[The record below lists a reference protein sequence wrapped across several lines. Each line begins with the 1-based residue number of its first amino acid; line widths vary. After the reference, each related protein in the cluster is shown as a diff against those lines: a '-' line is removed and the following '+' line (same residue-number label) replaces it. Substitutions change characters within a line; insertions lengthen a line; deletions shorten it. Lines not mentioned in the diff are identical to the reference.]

1 MIMGA
6 KKREAAGK
14 AVLTA
19 VLLALALLFLFPLLL
34 VFLNCLKSQ
43 REIVA
48 SLLSFPTEL
57 HFENFPN
64 AVRQMNYVQA
74 FLNSVAVTVLSV
86 AGLILLA
93 SMTAYQVVRR
103 KCIAS
108 RVISALMVASMA
120 IPFQVLMVPSVI
132 VARELHLVNSQ
143 WGLVVMYWGFLLP
156 MAMFLYQGFIKG
168 VPRELEEA
176 AMIDGCGQI
185 RAFFRIVFP
194 MLRPITAT
202 VAILNVLSV
211 FNDFT
216 LPLIMLSSQN
226 VKTLPLSF
234 SVFYG
239 SYLNEWQLIMA
250 ALVLTIF
257 PVLVFFL
264 LMQKNIVAGL
274 TAGALKG

>member
-1 MIMGA
+1 MTGTKSGQSI
-6 KKREAAGK
+6 GK
-14 AVLTA
+14 VVLTV
-19 VLLALALLFLFPLLL
+19 VLMLLALLFLFPLLL

-43 REIVA
+43 QEIA
-48 SLLSFPTEL
+48 HSLLTFPTEL

-64 AVRQMNYVQA
+64 AVKQMNYVPA
-74 FLNSVAVTVLSV
+74 FLNSVAITVLSV
-86 AGLILLA
+86 AGLVLLA
-93 SMTAYQVVRR
+93 SMAAYQVVRR

-108 RVISALMVASMA
+108 RIISALMMASMA

-132 VARELHLVNSQ
+132 VARELGLVNSQ

-202 VAILNVLSV
+202 VAILNVLGV

-216 LPLIMLSSQN
+216 LPLIMLSSKD

-264 LMQKNIVAGL
+264 LMQKNIMSGL
-274 TAGALKG
+274 TTGALKG

>member
-1 MIMGA
+1 MTQK
-6 KKREAAGK
+6 KKRLAGRWTLTL
-14 AVLTA
+14 VL
-19 VLLALALLFLFPLLL
+19 VLAALLFVFPLFLI
-34 VFLNCLKSQ
+34 FLNCLKSQ
-43 REIVA
+43 QQITA
-48 SLLSFPTEL
+48 SLLSFPTEF
-57 HFENFPN
+57 HFENFPK
-64 AVRQMNYVQA
+64 AMEKMNYAAA
-74 FLNSVAVTVLSV
+74 FRNSLIVTVCGV
-86 AGLILLA
+86 AGLVLLS

-103 KCIAS
+103 KCLAS

-120 IPFQVLMVPSVI
+120 IPFQVLMVPLVI
-132 VARELHLVNSQ
+132 VARNLRLINSLP
-143 WGLVVMYWGFLLP
+143 GIIVMYWGFLLP

-194 MLRPITAT
+194 MLKPITAT
-202 VAILNVLSV
+202 VAIINILGV

-226 VKTLPLSF
+226 LKTLPLSF

-250 ALVLTIF
+250 GLVLSVF
-257 PVLVFFL
+257 PVLIFFL
-264 LMQKNIVAGL
+264 LMQKNIMDGL

>member
-1 MIMGA
+1 MTQK
-6 KKREAAGK
+6 KKRLAGRW
-14 AVLTA
+14 VLTL
-19 VLLALALLFLFPLLL
+19 VLVLAALLFVFPLILI
-34 VFLNCLKSQ
+34 FLNCLKSQ
-43 REIVA
+43 QQITA

-57 HFENFPN
+57 HFENFPK
-64 AVRQMNYVQA
+64 AMEKMNYMTA
-74 FLNSVAVTVLSV
+74 FCNSVIVTVCGV
-86 AGLILLA
+86 AGLVLLA

-103 KCIAS
+103 KCLAS
-108 RVISALMVASMA
+108 RVISALMLASMA
-120 IPFQVLMVPSVI
+120 IPFQVLMVPLVI
-132 VARELHLVNSQ
+132 VARNLHLINSLP
-143 WGLVVMYWGFLLP
+143 GIIVMYWGFLLP

-194 MLRPITAT
+194 MLKPITAT
-202 VAILNVLSV
+202 VAIINILGV

-226 VKTLPLSF
+226 LKTLPLSF

-250 ALVLTIF
+250 GLVLSVF

-264 LMQKNIVAGL
+264 LMQKNIMDGL

>member
-1 MIMGA
+1 MTH
-6 KKREAAGK
+6 KQKEAAGK
-14 AVLTA
+14 ATLTLVLVCCA
-19 VLLALALLFLFPLLL
+19 FLFLFPLLL
-34 VFLNCLKSQ
+34 IFLNCLKSQ
-43 REIVA
+43 QEIMT
-48 SLLSFPTEL
+48 SLLSFPTQL
-57 HFENFPN
+57 HFENFPR
-64 AVRQMNYVQA
+64 AMEKMNYGSA
-74 FLNSVAVTVLSV
+74 FLNSLAITLCSV
-86 AGLILLA
+86 AGLILLS
-93 SMTAYQVVRR
+93 SMAAYQVVRR
-103 KCIAS
+103 KCLAS
-108 RVISALMVASMA
+108 RVISGLMIASMA

-143 WGLVVMYWGFLLP
+143 FGLVIMYWGFLLP
-156 MAMFLYQGFIKG
+156 MAMFLYQGFVKS

-202 VAILNVLSV
+202 VAIINILGV

-216 LPLIMLSSQN
+216 LPLIMLSSQKT
-226 VKTLPLSF
+226 KTLPLAF

-250 ALVLTIF
+250 ALVLSIF
-257 PVLVFFL
+257 PVLLFFL
-264 LMQKNIVAGL
+264 IMQKNIMDGL

>member
-1 MIMGA
+1 MTGTKSGQSI
-6 KKREAAGK
+6 GK
-14 AVLTA
+14 VVLTV
-19 VLLALALLFLFPLLL
+19 VLMLLALLFLFPLLL

-43 REIVA
+43 QEIA
-48 SLLSFPTEL
+48 HSLLTFPTEL

-64 AVRQMNYVQA
+64 AVKQMNYVPA
-74 FLNSVAVTVLSV
+74 FLNSVAITVLSV
-86 AGLILLA
+86 AGLVLLA
-93 SMTAYQVVRR
+93 SMAAYQAVRR

-108 RVISALMVASMA
+108 RIISALMVASMA

-132 VARELHLVNSQ
+132 VARELGLVNSQ

-202 VAILNVLSV
+202 VAILNVLGV

-216 LPLIMLSSQN
+216 LPLIMLSSKD

-264 LMQKNIVAGL
+264 LMQKNIMSGL
-274 TAGALKG
+274 TTGALKG